1 MAPPPGVH
9 RRYNPLQ
16 DEWVLCSPHRL
27 ARPWQGQT
35 EPADDETRPAYD
47 ASCYLCPGNARAEG
61 TRNPAYTH
69 TFAFDND
76 FPALRPG
83 PVTPPL
89 LEEDRGL
96 LLARPESGRCRVL
109 CYSPRHD
116 LSLGDLPVADIRRV
130 VDAWAN
136 EVAELGALDEITHVQ
151 VFENKGAMM
160 GCSNPHPH
168 GQVWAT
174 ASVPS
179 RPARSLARQAQHLA
193 SFGNDLLGDY
203 LEQELRA
210 GERVIAE
217 NTHWVALVPFWAIW
231 PFETLLL
238 PRRRAPDLQAL
249 SDEERDALAEILKP
263 HLVRYDNLFAC
274 SMPYTMGWQGRPT
287 DGAEH
292 PSWRLHAA
300 FYPPLLRSATV
311 KKFLVGYEMTAEA
324 QRDLTPE
331 VAAARLRETSTR
343 QERARAS

>member
-1 MAPPPGVH
+1 MSSPAGAH

-35 EPADDETRPAYD
+35 EPAEDEARPAYD
-47 ASCYLCPGNARAEG
+47 ASCYLCPGNLRAEG
-61 TRNPAYTH
+61 ARNPHYTS

-76 FPALRPG
+76 YPALRPG
-83 PVTPPL
+83 TAVPAQ
-89 LEEDRGL
+89 DDGL
-96 LLARPESGRCRVL
+96 LVARPEAGRCRVL

-116 LSLGDLPVADIRRV
+116 LSLADLAVDEIRGV
-130 VDAWAN
+130 VDAWAH
-136 EVAELGALDEITHVQ
+136 EVAELGAQDDVTHVQ

-179 RPARSLARQAQHLA
+179 RPARSLARQAAFYAAQ
-193 SFGNDLLGDY
+193 GTDLLGDY
-203 LEQELRA
+203 LAQELRA
-210 GERVIAE
+210 GERVIDE
-217 NTHWVALVPFWAIW
+217 NTHWVALVPFWATW
-231 PFETLLL
+231 PLETLLL
-238 PRRRAPDLQAL
+238 PRRRVPDLQAL
-249 SDEERDALAEILKP
+249 SGEERAALADVLKR

-300 FYPPLLRSATV
+300 FYPPLLRSSTV

-331 VAAARLRETSTR
+331 VAAGRLRETPTR
-343 QERARAS
+343 QERTRAS

>member
-1 MAPPPGVH
+1 MPSPAGAH

-27 ARPWQGQT
+27 DRPWQGQT
-35 EPADDETRPAYD
+35 EAAEDAARPAFD
-47 ASCYLCPGNARAEG
+47 ASCYLCPGNTRAAG
-61 TRNPAYTH
+61 ARNPAYTS
-69 TFAFDND
+69 TYAFDND
-76 FPALRPG
+76 YPALHPG
-83 PVTPPL
+83 PAPSFQ
-89 LEEDRGL
+89 EDAGL
-96 LLARPESGRCRVL
+96 LVARPESGRCRVL

-116 LSLGDLPVADIRRV
+116 LSLGDLSVADIRRV
-130 VDAWAN
+130 VDAWSD
-136 EVAELGALDEITHVQ
+136 EVAELGAAGDIRHVQ

-174 ASVPS
+174 ARVPS
-179 RPARSLARQAQHLA
+179 RPARSLARQDAYLA
-193 SFGNDLLGDY
+193 SHGTDLLGDY
-203 LEQELRA
+203 LAQEVRA
-210 GERVIAE
+210 QERVVAQ
-217 NTHWVALVPFWAIW
+217 NSHWVALVPFWATW

-238 PRRRAPDLQAL
+238 PRRRVPDLQAL
-249 SDEERDALAEILKP
+249 SDEERAALAEILKP
-263 HLVRYDNLFAC
+263 HLVRYDNLFRC

-331 VAAARLRETSTR
+331 EAAARLRETSTTA
-343 QERARAS
+343 ERARAS